1 MESRLTLCL
10 PEGTLDLWH
19 VESRTA
25 SLMVECEALPR
36 HESCQRHSIK
46 GDYAVCRCASLCL
59 PNDWLLTFSPCLLPA
74 GGTGA
79 SEDQLPPVLLP
90 RSLAETL
97 LLPARWALR
106 VEQAVEPP
114 VSLLSHLPYTHLYIH
129 THRLSALPE
138 AFAVSSSFGRGLSG
152 QSPFFFFFFLTWN
165 RQKTLLKSLLSI
177 FSSSIINKQLQTVN
191 LLSTENVWP
200 VLFSCR
206 YFSSPLSMGIT
217 TNVKDSR
224 KGSAPNH
231 EHTV

>member
-1 MESRLTLCL
+1 MLNLTITYCSEFTFSVFILLLPTCALCL
-10 PEGTLDLWH
+10 PLHMCVYMHRACVCFARVWC
-19 VESRTA
+19 R
-25 SLMVECEALPR
+25 CQPR
-36 HESCQRHSIK
+36 RESCQRHSIK

-138 AFAVSSSFGRGLSG
+138 AFAVSSYV
-152 QSPFFFFFFLTWN
+152 
-165 RQKTLLKSLLSI
+165 
-177 FSSSIINKQLQTVN
+177 SSISAHFQPAHFMFCLFFGGVG
-191 LLSTENVWP
+191 LVL
-200 VLFSCR
+200 VLFS
-206 YFSSPLSMGIT
+206 FSSNSCFSLQAVFVCLQS
-217 TNVKDSR
+217 
-224 KGSAPNH
+224 
-231 EHTV
+231 

>member
-1 MESRLTLCL
+1 LAWRTTFV
-10 PEGTLDLWH
+10 GTLNAKSYNRIPARNFPSVCLFCFLH
-19 VESRTA
+19 VHCSCMCFAR
-25 SLMVECEALPR
+25 VWCRCQPR

-138 AFAVSSSFGRGLSG
+138 AFAVSSSV
-152 QSPFFFFFFLTWN
+152 
-165 RQKTLLKSLLSI
+165 
-177 FSSSIINKQLQTVN
+177 SSISAHFQ
-191 LLSTENVWP
+191 SAHFMFCRFFRG
-200 VLFSCR
+200 FS
-206 YFSSPLSMGIT
+206 FSAIFF
-217 TNVKDSR
+217 
-224 KGSAPNH
+224 
-231 EHTV
+231 E